1 MTSTETQK
9 RQHQHR
15 RRGMTLIEIM
25 VVVAILGILATAITM
40 GVMGQL
46 DDAKVQTARLKAN
59 EIAKAMDLYKIRN
72 NGYPSTGEGINALVN
87 PGKGQPLF
95 DELPVDPWDNP
106 YNYANPGTRNSRR
119 FDVWSNGPDG
129 ESGTADDVGNW
140 KEE

>member
-1 MTSTETQK
+1 MTNNETQK
-9 RQHQHR
+9 RQHR

-25 VVVAILGILATAITM
+25 VVVAILGLLATAITM

-72 NGYPSTGEGINALVN
+72 SGYPTTGEGINALVN
-87 PGKGQPLF
+87 PPKGQPLF

-106 YNYANPGTRNSRR
+106 FSYANPGTHNSRR

>member
-1 MTSTETQK
+1 MTSTEAKK
-9 RQHQHR
+9 RQHR

-72 NGYPSTGEGINALVN
+72 DGYPSTGEGINALVN

>member
-1 MTSTETQK
+1 
-9 RQHQHR
+9 
-15 RRGMTLIEIM
+15 MTLIEIM
-25 VVVAILGILATAITM
+25 VVVSILGILATAITM

>member
-1 MTSTETQK
+1 MTSTEAKK
-9 RQHQHR
+9 RQHR

>member
-1 MTSTETQK
+1 
-9 RQHQHR
+9 
-15 RRGMTLIEIM
+15 MTLIEIM

>member
-1 MTSTETQK
+1 
-9 RQHQHR
+9 
-15 RRGMTLIEIM
+15 MTLIEIM
-25 VVVAILGILATAITM
+25 VVVALGILATAITM

-106 YNYANPGTRNSRR
+106 YEHANPGTRNSRR

>member
-1 MTSTETQK
+1 
-9 RQHQHR
+9 
-15 RRGMTLIEIM
+15 MTLIEIM
-25 VVVAILGILATAITM
+25 VVVAILGLLATAITM

-87 PGKGQPLF
+87 PPKGQALF

-106 YNYANPGTRNSRR
+106 YNYANPGTHNSRR

-129 ESGTADDVGNW
+129 ETGTADDVGNW

>member
-1 MTSTETQK
+1 MTSTETWK
-9 RQHQHR
+9 RQHR

-87 PGKGQPLF
+87 PAKGQPLF